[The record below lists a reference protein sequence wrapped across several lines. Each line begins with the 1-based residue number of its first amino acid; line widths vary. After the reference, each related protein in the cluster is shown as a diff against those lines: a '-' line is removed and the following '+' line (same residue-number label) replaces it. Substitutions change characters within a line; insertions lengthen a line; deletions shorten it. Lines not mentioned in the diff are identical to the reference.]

1 MYQSIESRVQAVQAN
16 IDLACSGIN
25 QSAQSVRVIA
35 VSKLQSTKIIQE
47 AYDSG
52 VRDFGENYAQ
62 ELHQKVGSCP
72 TDIVWHFIGP
82 IQTNKLKLIAEAA
95 DWVHSIDRMKV
106 ASKLNQACEH
116 LNKNMSVLI
125 QVNIDNEPTKSGVK
139 TEDVLT
145 FAKEINS
152 HCSNLELRG
161 LMFMPDINASNKD
174 KLKTYANI
182 QSLQSSLKEIL
193 PNCTELSLGT
203 SGDYEEAIVA
213 GSSMVR
219 IGETLLGPRL

>member
-72 TDIVWHFIGP
+72 ADIVWHFIGP

-106 ASKLNQACEH
+106 ASKLDQACKR

-139 TEDVLT
+139 AEDVLT

-174 KLKTYANI
+174 KLKTYTNI

>member
-25 QSAQSVRVIA
+25 QSTQSVRVIA
-35 VSKLQSTKIIQE
+35 VSKLQSTEIIQE

-72 TDIVWHFIGP
+72 ADIIWHFIGP

-116 LNKNMSVLI
+116 LNKKMSVLI

-161 LMFMPDINASNKD
+161 LMFMPNINASNKD

-219 IGETLLGPRL
+219 IGETLLGPRP

>member
-72 TDIVWHFIGP
+72 ADIVWHFIGP

-106 ASKLNQACEH
+106 ASKLDQACEH

-161 LMFMPDINASNKD
+161 LMFMPNINASNKD

-182 QSLQSSLKEIL
+182 QSLQTSLKEIL

>member
-1 MYQSIESRVQAVQAN
+1 MYQSIESRFQTVKAN
-16 IDLACSGIN
+16 VDLACSGIN
-25 QSAQSVRVIA
+25 QSPQSVRIIA
-35 VSKLQSTKIIQE
+35 VSKLQSTDIIKE
-47 AYDSG
+47 AYDNG

-72 TDIVWHFIGP
+72 ADIIWHFIGP

-106 ASKLNQACEH
+106 ASKLDNACKR

-161 LMFMPDINASNKD
+161 LMFMPDINASSKE

-182 QSLQSSLKEIL
+182 QSLQTSLKEIL

-203 SGDYEEAIVA
+203 SGDYEEAILA

>member
-35 VSKLQSTKIIQE
+35 VSKLQSTEIIQE

-72 TDIVWHFIGP
+72 ADIIWHFIGP

-116 LNKNMSVLI
+116 LNKKMSVLI

-161 LMFMPDINASNKD
+161 LMFMPNINASNKD

-203 SGDYEEAIVA
+203 SGDYEEAILA

>member
-1 MYQSIESRVQAVQAN
+1 MYQSIESRFQTVKAN
-16 IDLACSGIN
+16 VDLACSGIN
-25 QSAQSVRVIA
+25 QSPQSVRIIA
-35 VSKLQSTKIIQE
+35 VSKLQSTDIIKE
-47 AYDSG
+47 AYDNG

-62 ELHQKVGSCP
+62 ELHQKIGSCP
-72 TDIVWHFIGP
+72 ADIIWHFIGP

-106 ASKLNQACEH
+106 ASKLDNACKR

-161 LMFMPDINASNKD
+161 LMFMPDINASSKE

-182 QSLQSSLKEIL
+182 QSLQTSLKEIL

>member
-1 MYQSIESRVQAVQAN
+1 MYQSIESRVQAVQTN
-16 IDLACSGIN
+16 IDLACSTIN
-25 QSAQSVRVIA
+25 QSAQSVKVIA

-72 TDIVWHFIGP
+72 ADIVWHFIGP

-106 ASKLNQACEH
+106 ATKLNQACEH
-116 LNKNMSVLI
+116 FNKKMSVLI

-145 FAKEINS
+145 FAREINS
-152 HCSNLELRG
+152 RCPNLELRG
-161 LMFMPDINASNKD
+161 LMFMPNINASNKD

-193 PNCTELSLGT
+193 PNCIELSLGT

>member
-72 TDIVWHFIGP
+72 ADIVWHFIGP

-106 ASKLNQACEH
+106 ASKLDQACKR

-161 LMFMPDINASNKD
+161 LMFMPDINASSKE

-219 IGETLLGPRL
+219 IGEILLGPRL

>member
-1 MYQSIESRVQAVQAN
+1 MYQSIESRVQAVQTN
-16 IDLACSGIN
+16 IDLACSTIN
-25 QSAQSVRVIA
+25 QSAQSVKVIA
-35 VSKLQSTKIIQE
+35 VSKLQSTEIIQE
-47 AYDSG
+47 AYDNG

-62 ELHQKVGSCP
+62 ELYQKVGSCP
-72 TDIVWHFIGP
+72 ADIIWHFIGP

-116 LNKNMSVLI
+116 FNKKMSVLI

-145 FAKEINS
+145 FAREINS

-161 LMFMPDINASNKD
+161 LMFMPNINASNKD

-213 GSSMVR
+213 GSSMIR

>member
-35 VSKLQSTKIIQE
+35 VSKLQSNKIIQE

-72 TDIVWHFIGP
+72 TDIIWHFIGP

-106 ASKLNQACEH
+106 ASKLDNACKR

-161 LMFMPDINASNKD
+161 LMFMPDINASSKE

-182 QSLQSSLKEIL
+182 QSLQTSLKEIL

>member
-25 QSAQSVRVIA
+25 QSAESVKVIA
-35 VSKLQSTKIIQE
+35 VSKLQSTEIIQE

-72 TDIVWHFIGP
+72 TDIIWHFIGP

-145 FAKEINS
+145 FAREINS

-161 LMFMPDINASNKD
+161 LMFMPNINASDKD

-203 SGDYEEAIVA
+203 SGDYVEAIIA

>member
-47 AYDSG
+47 AYDSV

-72 TDIVWHFIGP
+72 ADIVWHFIGP

-116 LNKNMSVLI
+116 FNKKMSVLI

-174 KLKTYANI
+174 KLKTYTNI

>member
-1 MYQSIESRVQAVQAN
+1 MYQSIGSRVQAVQAN

-25 QSAQSVRVIA
+25 QSTQSVKVIA
-35 VSKLQSTKIIQE
+35 VSKLQSTEVIQE
-47 AYDSG
+47 AYDHG

-72 TDIVWHFIGP
+72 TDIIWHFIGP

-161 LMFMPDINASNKD
+161 LMFMPNINASNKD

-182 QSLQSSLKEIL
+182 QSLQGSLKEIL

>member
-35 VSKLQSTKIIQE
+35 VSKLQSTEIIQK

-72 TDIVWHFIGP
+72 TDIIWHFIGP

-106 ASKLNQACEH
+106 ASKLDQACEH

-161 LMFMPDINASNKD
+161 LMFMPDINASSKE

-182 QSLQSSLKEIL
+182 QSLQTSLKEIL

>member
-72 TDIVWHFIGP
+72 ADIVWHFIGP

-116 LNKNMSVLI
+116 FNKKMSVLI

-174 KLKTYANI
+174 KLKTYTNI

-203 SGDYEEAIVA
+203 SGDYEEAIAA

>member
-1 MYQSIESRVQAVQAN
+1 
-16 IDLACSGIN
+16 
-25 QSAQSVRVIA
+25 
-35 VSKLQSTKIIQE
+35 
-47 AYDSG
+47 
-52 VRDFGENYAQ
+52 
-62 ELHQKVGSCP
+62 
-72 TDIVWHFIGP
+72 
-82 IQTNKLKLIAEAA
+82 
-95 DWVHSIDRMKV
+95 MKV

-145 FAKEINS
+145 FAREINS

-161 LMFMPDINASNKD
+161 LMFMPNINASNKD

-182 QSLQSSLKEIL
+182 QSLQSSLKEIF

-203 SGDYEEAIVA
+203 SGDYKEAIVA

-219 IGETLLGPRL
+219 IGETLLGPRP

>member
-1 MYQSIESRVQAVQAN
+1 MYQSIESRVRAVQAN
-16 IDLACSGIN
+16 IDLACSGID
-25 QSAQSVRVIA
+25 QSTQSVKLIA
-35 VSKLQSTKIIQE
+35 VSKLQSTEIIQE
-47 AYDSG
+47 AYDNG

-72 TDIVWHFIGP
+72 TDIIWHFIGP

-116 LNKNMSVLI
+116 LNKKMSILI

-145 FAKEINS
+145 FAKEVNS
-152 HCSNLELRG
+152 HYPNL
-161 LMFMPDINASNKD
+161 
-174 KLKTYANI
+174 KLQRVNVYA
-182 QSLQSSLKEIL
+182 K
-193 PNCTELSLGT
+193 
-203 SGDYEEAIVA
+203 Y
-213 GSSMVR
+213 
-219 IGETLLGPRL
+219 

>member
-35 VSKLQSTKIIQE
+35 VSKLQSTEIIQE

-72 TDIVWHFIGP
+72 ADIIWHFIGP

-116 LNKNMSVLI
+116 LKKKMSVLI

-161 LMFMPDINASNKD
+161 LMFMPNINASNKD

>member
-161 LMFMPDINASNKD
+161 LMFMPDINASSKE

-182 QSLQSSLKEIL
+182 QSLQTSLKEIL

>member
-72 TDIVWHFIGP
+72 ADIVWHFIGP

-116 LNKNMSVLI
+116 FNKKMSVLI

-139 TEDVLT
+139 TEDVLS

-174 KLKTYANI
+174 KLKTYTNI

>member
-72 TDIVWHFIGP
+72 TDIIWHFIGP

-174 KLKTYANI
+174 KLKTYTNI

>member
-1 MYQSIESRVQAVQAN
+1 MYQSIESRFQTVKAN
-16 IDLACSGIN
+16 VDLACSSIN
-25 QSAQSVRVIA
+25 QSPQSVRIIA
-35 VSKLQSTKIIQE
+35 VSKLQSTDIIKE
-47 AYDSG
+47 AYDNG

-72 TDIVWHFIGP
+72 ADIIWHFIGP

-95 DWVHSIDRMKV
+95 DWVHSIDRIKV
-106 ASKLNQACEH
+106 ASKLDNACKR

-161 LMFMPDINASNKD
+161 LMFMPDINASSKE

-182 QSLQSSLKEIL
+182 QSLQTSLKEIL